1 MRMRRC
7 NNTSGIRSRRIKRRS
22 PGGDLFPIFPG
33 GNNGCADGTLT
44 PDQIMIGQKRY
55 LRALVLLEWFA
66 LIAQF
71 ILQQQNSVT
80 DRGESL
86 ITLGYSQV
94 LINTLLLI
102 F

>member
-1 MRMRRC
+1 
-7 NNTSGIRSRRIKRRS
+7 
-22 PGGDLFPIFPG
+22 
-33 GNNGCADGTLT
+33 
-44 PDQIMIGQKRY
+44 MIGQKRY

-102 F
+102 FVFVLFSLLFVILGKRKKSHG